1 MAIVIPVQLALSYRC
16 PNVHVSDGTALTG
29 QARHRYL
36 STYID
41 KLIGANS
48 SIDEPCLSND
58 DTIYRYK
65 IQLQEQVPRRCFR
78 FPVPRNKYSI
88 RALDGT
94 HCQFGSLSNNIYLAG
109 IDFVGMI
116 LVSRVVAS
124 IFPLAVSLPRHPT
137 PFTVDRELNLRPARF
152 RTVSIAIPCKPH

>member
-1 MAIVIPVQLALSYRC
+1 MI
-16 PNVHVSDGTALTG
+16 G
-29 QARHRYL
+29 QSPPRYL

-48 SIDEPCLSND
+48 SIGEPCLSND

-65 IQLQEQVPRRCFR
+65 IQLQEQSPRRCFR

-116 LVSRVVAS
+116 LVSRVVPS
-124 IFPLAVSLPRHPT
+124 IFPLPVSLRAAPLPA
-137 PFTVDRELNLRPARF
+137 VDRELNLRRSFRAR
-152 RTVSIAIPCKPH
+152 PHRYSSQAALNVAPTPGRANL